1 MAIALV
7 TSAMLPTGVTGA
19 TTSTPLNTT
28 GANLLIFG
36 CASKLLPT
44 VSDSKSN
51 TWTPLTSQN
60 AGTGHESRCQL
71 HYVTNPT
78 VGTNHDFSWA
88 YAGYGSTTG
97 FVLAFSGADTSS
109 PFDQQNGSF
118 DNTEASSIAPGSI
131 TPTQDNEVVIA
142 LATFTD
148 DFTSGSGS
156 INGGFTIAHQ
166 RNYSAGPCNGGLIA
180 YLIQT
185 TAAAA
190 NPTITAPTGPDPLTA
205 VIASFKAAGGGG
217 GGGGSSGFLL
227 LTADDEY

>member
-1 MAIALV
+1 MAFALV

-19 TTSTPLNTT
+19 TTSSPLNTT
-28 GANLLIFG
+28 GADLLIFG
-36 CASKLLPT
+36 CASKILPT

-51 TWTPLTSQN
+51 TWTPLTSVN
-60 AGTGHESRCQL
+60 AGTAHESRCQL
-71 HYVTNPT
+71 HYVANPT

-97 FVLAFSGADTSS
+97 FVLAFSGAATVS
-109 PFDQQNGSF
+109 PFDQENGAF
-118 DNTEASSIAPGSI
+118 DNGEATSIQPGSI
-131 TPTQDNEVVIA
+131 TPTEDNELVVA

-166 RNYSAGPCNGGLIA
+166 RNFSAGPCNGGLIA

-185 TAAAA
+185 SAAAA
-190 NPTITAPTGPDPLTA
+190 NPTITAPTGPDPLSA
-205 VIASFKAAGGGG
+205 VIASFKSAGGG

-227 LTADDEY
+227 LTADDE